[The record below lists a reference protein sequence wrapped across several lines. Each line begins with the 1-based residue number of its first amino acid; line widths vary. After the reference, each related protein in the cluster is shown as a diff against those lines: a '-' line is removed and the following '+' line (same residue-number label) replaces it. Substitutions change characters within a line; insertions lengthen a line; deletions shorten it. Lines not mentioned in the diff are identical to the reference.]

1 MGKRW
6 SNEQIEFLKAN
17 FMRMSNEELEK
28 HLGYSVKSITT
39 QMSRL
44 GLCRSKWIKEKISK
58 GNGNNNHSNNTS
70 PLHKKAL
77 NKFYKAVELFRKEKY
92 TDARSEFEIIM
103 HEFAKELL
111 VYERAR
117 VYFNICCRM
126 AC

>member
-1 MGKRW
+1 
-6 SNEQIEFLKAN
+6 
-17 FMRMSNEELEK
+17 MRMSNEELEK
-28 HLGYSVKSITT
+28 HLGCSVKSITT

-58 GNGNNNHSNNTS
+58 GNNGNNHSNNLS

-77 NKFYKAVELFRKEKY
+77 NKFFKAVELFRREKY
-92 TDARSEFEIIM
+92 SDARTEFELIM

-117 VYFNICCRM
+117 VYFSICCRM
-126 AC
+126 AS